1 MGLMKQSMTFM
12 SMLRRCFGMPRQI
25 YSGDALYKVE
35 LAELIILS
43 RECHL
48 SQDKANTSIS
58 ATFLTNRTLHDA
70 NRHIPSQALGR
81 DVIGGI

>member
-1 MGLMKQSMTFM
+1 
-12 SMLRRCFGMPRQI
+12 MPRQI

-58 ATFLTNRTLHDA
+58 ATFLTNRTLHDV
-70 NRHIPSQALGR
+70 NRHIPSQAAGTGCHWWDLSGR
-81 DVIGGI
+81 HVLVPTKASTRLPR